1 MVKLVILRGVLA
13 SSVSV
18 AAMLLSGSQAFA
30 QDIAP
35 SEDDVAVNS
44 EADASDAVT
53 AGAQDETEDEVGAD
67 TARNPDRKLDEIIV
81 TAQKRAQSL
90 QDVPLSVSVV
100 GAEMLRETN
109 VESLADIGR
118 MVGNVKFE
126 NDNINN
132 QVRIRGFG
140 TTGNAGFDQ
149 SVGLFVDGAHLP
161 RAIQYDLAFVDVRQ
175 VEVLR
180 GPQGSVFGKNTIAGA
195 ISITSYDP
203 NPDEW
208 AANVDVLAGDF
219 DQLRLRGILNAPITD
234 QAALRL
240 VAQRDRAEGFF
251 RNSITG
257 EQDEGRTTLALQGK
271 ALYEFDFGLKLVG
284 KVTHYDYLIEG
295 FGSQYSE
302 IGPRAQAIQTP
313 FGGVEDD
320 ITDRETQPNH
330 TERVHSIGYS
340 ANLKADYT
348 LGEIDFTYLF
358 SYSKIDTHS
367 ILDGDGGP
375 APFNVIEFPEHF
387 YVYGHELRMNTKFE
401 DLLWLKGDWNLMVGL
416 FADTSYLNTQSKITI
431 EYNNM
436 AAAALDSLVAGTGFL
451 ASELLAAGGE
461 KLDNFFLQ
469 DQDSYALFGLIDWD
483 ATERLT
489 LTFGGRVGLTKKTG
503 TRIQDHNETAL
514 ILRSQADEFTF
525 SGSRE
530 DVSFNPKVSATY
542 DITDDITSYLTV
554 ATGFKAG
561 GFNSAGQDESTVQFD
576 PENSISYE
584 GGIKSVFWDG
594 ALRVDIGLFW
604 TDFTDLQ
611 QSQFASGDGAVITN
625 GGEAVARGVE
635 WDVQLRPWPGG
646 RLNISGGYLDSYFAD
661 FKNANCPPQESPLLA
676 EELLLGAEDSCD
688 FTGRT
693 TARSPKFSGGVVV
706 SQLVPL
712 GNLPFGLF
720 VNASATYESEQNLC
734 PDLDELCAE
743 PSSLLYGGAVGLS
756 NKDRTWQLVV
766 QGKNLTDE
774 TVRTGVFVP
783 GPLSDS
789 RMSLLQQ
796 PRRITAELRASF

>member
-1 MVKLVILRGVLA
+1 MFAGGPVLA
-13 SSVSV
+13 QEES
-18 AAMLLSGSQAFA
+18 AAA
-30 QDIAP
+30 
-35 SEDDVAVNS
+35 ENEAV
-44 EADASDAVT
+44 EQT
-53 AGAQDETEDEVGAD
+53 AGAEKSRQ
-67 TARNPDRKLDEIIV
+67 LDEIIV
-81 TAQKRAQSL
+81 TAQKREQSL
-90 QDVPLSVSVV
+90 QDVPLSVAVV
-100 GAEMLRETN
+100 GAELLKETN

-140 TTGNAGFDQ
+140 TTGNSGFDQ

-208 AANVDVLAGDF
+208 GADLSALIGQF
-219 DQLRLRGILNAPITD
+219 DHKRFRGVLNAPITD

-240 VAQRDRAEGFF
+240 IAQHDRSEGYFV
-251 RNSITG
+251 NSVKG
-257 EQDEGRTTLALQGK
+257 ERDEGRTTLALQGK
-271 ALYEFDFGLKLVG
+271 ALYEFDFGLRLVG
-284 KVTHYDYLIEG
+284 KVTYYDYLIEG
-295 FGSQYSE
+295 FGSQYSV
-302 IGPRAQAIQTP
+302 IGPRATAIHAP

-320 ITDRETQPNH
+320 ITDRRTQSNH
-330 TERVHSIGYS
+330 TEEVHSVGYS

-348 LGEIDFTYLF
+348 LGKVDFTYLF
-358 SYSKIDTHS
+358 SYSTIDTHS
-367 ILDGDGGP
+367 LLDGDGGP
-375 APFNVIEFPEHF
+375 APFNVIEFPEDF
-387 YVYGHELRMNTKFE
+387 YVYGHELRMNMQFE
-401 DLLWLKGDWNLMVGL
+401 ELLGLGGNWNLMLGL
-416 FADTSYLNTQSKITI
+416 FTDVSYLNTQSKITI

-436 AAAALDSLVAGTGFL
+436 GAAALESLAEGTGFL
-451 ASELLAAGGE
+451 AADLLAAGGE

-469 DQDSYALFGLIDWD
+469 DQNSYALFGLLDWD

-489 LTFGGRVGLTKKTG
+489 LTLGGRVGLTKKEG
-503 TRIQDHNETAL
+503 TRIQDHNDTAV

-530 DVSFNPKVSATY
+530 DFSVTPKVSATY
-542 DITDDITSYLTV
+542 DFTEDFTTYVTI

-584 GGIKSVFWDG
+584 SGIKSVWFDG
-594 ALRVDIGLFW
+594 ALRVDVGLFW

-611 QSQFASGDGAVITN
+611 QSQFASGDGSVITN
-625 GGEAVARGVE
+625 GGEAVSRGVE
-635 WDVQLRPWPGG
+635 WDMQWRPWPGG

-661 FKNANCPPQESPLLA
+661 FPNANCPPQESPLIV
-676 EELLLGAEDSCD
+676 EEVLLGAEDSCD

-693 TARSPKFSGGVVV
+693 TARAPKFSGGIVV
-706 SQLVPL
+706 SQIIPL

-720 VNASATYESEQNLC
+720 INASATYESEQNLC
-734 PDLDELCAE
+734 VDLDALCAE
-743 PSSLLYGGAVGLS
+743 PSSLLYGGAIGLS
-756 NKDRTWQLVV
+756 DRDRAWQLVV

-796 PRRITAELRASF
+796 PRRITAELRATF